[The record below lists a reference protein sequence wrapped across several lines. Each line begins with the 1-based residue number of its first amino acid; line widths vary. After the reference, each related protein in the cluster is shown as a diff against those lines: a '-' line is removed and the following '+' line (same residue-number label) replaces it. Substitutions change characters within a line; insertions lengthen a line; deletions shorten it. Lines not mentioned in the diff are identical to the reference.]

1 MTMGKA
7 KKGGKRPAQS
17 KKKPVQKKA
26 AKKPKSK
33 KS

>member
-1 MTMGKA
+1 MGKA
-7 KKGGKRPAQS
+7 KKGGKKPAQS

-26 AKKPKSK
+26 AKKPKP